1 MEAPRVLVVMG
12 VSGSGKTTVG
22 AMLAGKLGWEFVDG
36 DDFHPAA
43 NVAKMH
49 AGHAL
54 TDEDRWPWLDA
65 IARWIDAV
73 RATGGCGVVA
83 CSALRRAYRD
93 RLVEGRPDATVVFL
107 EGSER
112 VIAARQ
118 EARHGHYMPASL
130 VASQFATLE
139 PPGKDERVIQV
150 SVEPPPAE
158 VVTAVAAR
166 IAAYSGSSSPGA
178 DRATRS

>member
-1 MEAPRVLVVMG
+1 MESPCVLVVMG

-22 AMLAGKLGWEFVDG
+22 AMLAGRLNCEFVDG

-49 AGHAL
+49 AGHPL
-54 TDEDRWPWLDA
+54 TDEDRWPWLDS

-73 RATGGCGVVA
+73 RATKGRGVVA

-93 RLVEGRPDATVVFL
+93 RLVEGRPDVVLVFL
-107 EGSER
+107 EGDENL
-112 VIAARQ
+112 IAARQ
-118 EARHGHYMPASL
+118 AARHGHYMPASL

-139 PPGKDERVIQV
+139 PPGEDEQALEV
-150 SVEPPPAE
+150 SVEPPAAD
-158 VVTAVAAR
+158 VVVAVAAR
-166 IAAYSGSSSPGA
+166 IAA
-178 DRATRS
+178 

>member
-1 MEAPRVLVVMG
+1 MEPPRVLVVMG

-49 AGHAL
+49 AGHPL
-54 TDEDRWPWLDA
+54 TDDDRWPWLDS

-73 RATGGCGVVA
+73 RGTDGRGIVA
-83 CSALRRAYRD
+83 CSALRRMYRD
-93 RLVEGRPDATVVFL
+93 RLVAGRPDVTSVFL
-107 EGSER
+107 HGDASL
-112 VIAARQ
+112 IAQRQ
-118 EARHGHYMPASL
+118 GARHGHYMPASL

-139 PPGKDERVIQV
+139 PPGEDERVIEV
-150 SVEPPPAE
+150 SVQPPAAE
-158 VVTAVAAR
+158 VVIA
-166 IAAYSGSSSPGA
+166 IAAKVFP
-178 DRATRS
+178 